1 MSTDLA
7 QRQIE
12 LFAPLEEAA
21 HLPSGSLSI
30 VGLELTN
37 PEMPRT
43 EWEDL
48 GRKLGH
54 LHRWTSWALGDWLN
68 FGEALYGEDAYDS
81 TEGVVSDRYDVAGR
95 VTGLAASTLMNYA
108 SVCTRIA
115 RSRRRVELPFTVH
128 DAVAALDPE
137 EQTEWLQKA
146 VDGAWNREDLR
157 TAIREAKGITP
168 PEDGGSDGGSNLE
181 RLTRSEQIEYA
192 AEQVYQQAQ
201 PTGHGS
207 HEVPPEA
214 WALLSSA
221 LGHE

>member
-21 HLPSGSLSI
+21 HLPAGSLSL
-30 VGLELTN
+30 VGLDLTN
-37 PEMPRT
+37 PEMPRA

-54 LHRWTSWALGDWLN
+54 LHRWTAWALGDWLN
-68 FGEALYGEDAYDS
+68 FGEALYGEEAYDS
-81 TEGVVSDRYDVAGR
+81 TEGAVSDRYDVAGR

-128 DAVAALDPE
+128 EAVAALEPE
-137 EQTEWLQKA
+137 EQNEWLQKA
-146 VDGAWNREDLR
+146 VDEGWNREDLR
-157 TAIREAKGITP
+157 SAIREAKGLGGGDPDP
-168 PEDGGSDGGSNLE
+168 PSGNLE

-192 AEQVYQQAQ
+192 AEQVYQQGQ
-201 PTGHGS
+201 PTGHGG

-214 WALLSSA
+214 WALLSTA